1 MENFV
6 LNEMENILYVVL
18 MACVEVDLFKRGA
31 AHQELFPRKII

>member
-6 LNEMENILYVVL
+6 LNEMENILSIVL
-18 MACVEVDLFKRGA
+18 MACVEVDLFNKEA